1 MVTISIPQE
10 PPPLIGPIYHQLPEP
25 PISSPNSIHTLSSPS
40 VSYATTTA
48 LPRLTKNQSR
58 STSTTPQ
65 SSKVTVFQTVSGA
78 YPSIPTHHKPMHCS
92 PNKHNGTLSNG
103 STLLPSAQV
112 SALSS
117 RPPNI
122 IFSSHGPILHPK
134 SFDATYNPL
143 FPPPKAIS
151 TNNDNVAANHP
162 AKRHHQLTSPHE
174 LTPFTQQFS
183 IPNNQP
189 ATPSVTS
196 LADSQFSQIV
206 GPTTSSYSMTTT
218 ATLSSSDLYATAAHK
233 KSNESS
239 APSTPT

>member
-10 PPPLIGPIYHQLPEP
+10 PPPLIGLIYHQPPEL
-25 PISSPNSIHTLSSPS
+25 PISTPNSIHTLSSPS
-40 VSYATTTA
+40 VSYVTMTA
-48 LPRLTKNQSR
+48 LRHLTKSQSR
-58 STSTTPQ
+58 STGTTPQ

-92 PNKHNGTLSNG
+92 PNKHNRTLSNG
-103 STLLPSAQV
+103 STPPPSAQV
-112 SALSS
+112 SALSL
-117 RPPNI
+117 RPPNV

-134 SFDATYNPL
+134 SFDATYNLP

-151 TNNDNVAANHP
+151 SNNGNVAANHP
-162 AKRHHQLTSPHE
+162 AKRHHQIKSPHKP
-174 LTPFTQQFS
+174 TPFMQQFL

-206 GPTTSSYSMTTT
+206 GPTTYSSSMTTT
-218 ATLSSSDLYATAAHK
+218 AMLSSSDLCATAVHK
-233 KSNESS
+233 KSDESS